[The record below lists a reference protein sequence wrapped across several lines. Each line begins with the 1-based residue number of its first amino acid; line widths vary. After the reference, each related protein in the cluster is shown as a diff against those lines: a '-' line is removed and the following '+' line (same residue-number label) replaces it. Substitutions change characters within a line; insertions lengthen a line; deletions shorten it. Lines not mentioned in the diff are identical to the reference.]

1 LTTAGAPP
9 RTRRGPGQ
17 RLARLGVAIALVA
30 LAAWG
35 GHWLALQRGLQALR
49 EDGVQRLELAAT
61 RIDAQLARFDFLP
74 ALLQTSPEV
83 MRLFDTPADPALAAT
98 VNDYLNALNAIAGAD
113 NLYVMDRQGRA
124 LAAADHASPGTPVGR
139 DLSYRP
145 YVVEA
150 LATGRGR
157 FYGVGVTSARA
168 GYYLS
173 FALPASGPVRGLATV
188 KVDLADMEN
197 EWTQL
202 PGQVLML
209 DEHQV
214 AILATRADWRYRALA
229 PLGDAA
235 RAEVQQSRRYGASV
249 PDALDWQPVSDGD
262 AQTQRVRVDGQP
274 YLASRRAVHQGRWQL
289 VLLESE
295 AGVRAFART
304 VAFSAALAAAIVL
317 LMVAL
322 LAARRREIRQ
332 RLASREA
339 LQAAHDSLERKVL
352 ERTAE
357 LRAAQDDLVHAG
369 KLAVLG
375 QMSAGLVH
383 ELNQPLAAL
392 QTVSD
397 NADQLIVRNRLDEAR
412 ANLTRIGKLVGRLRK
427 LSSQLR
433 FFAHKSSGVVGA
445 VAVHR
450 LVHETQLLL
459 AERLQG
465 GAVEVAVQIEPE
477 QLAVAGDEARLEQV
491 MANLVGNAIDAL
503 QPVQGRRNEIHA
515 SAHEGV
521 ATLVIRNNGP
531 CIDEHILARMFE
543 PFVTSKPAGKGLGLG
558 LMLSAHIVRE
568 CGGTLRARNLAP
580 AGAEFIIELPARR
593 TGGASAT
600 AASAST
606 TGGTEHAGT
615 TGASSQ
621 SGSTGTTGA
630 TGTAGGQP

>member
-1 LTTAGAPP
+1 MT
-9 RTRRGPGQ
+9 GPGWSL
-17 RLARLGVAIALVA
+17 RPRSSTGRRVLRASVAIAVIA
-30 LAAWG
+30 LAAWA
-35 GHWLALQRGLQALR
+35 GHWLALQRDLQVLR
-49 EDGVQRLELAAT
+49 EAGAQRLELAAT

-74 ALLQTSPEV
+74 SLLQTSPEV
-83 MRLFDTPADPALAAT
+83 MRFLDTPDDAGLAAV
-98 VNDYLNALNAIAGAD
+98 VNQYLLSLNAIAGAD
-113 NLYVMDRQGRA
+113 NLYVMDRHGKA
-124 LAAADHASPGTPVGR
+124 LAAADFASPGTPVGR

-173 FALPASGPVRGLATV
+173 FALPAAGTVRGLATV
-188 KVDLADMEN
+188 KVNLADMEN
-197 EWTQL
+197 EWAQL
-202 PGQVLML
+202 PGQVLVL

-214 AILATRADWRYRALA
+214 AILSTREDWRYRALA
-229 PLGDAA
+229 PLSDAA
-235 RAEVQQSRRYGASV
+235 RAEVQQSRRYGAGV
-249 PDALDWQPVSDGD
+249 PDALDWRAEPGIDGE
-262 AQTQRVRVDGQP
+262 TLRVRVEGQA
-274 YLASRRAVHQGRWQL
+274 YLASTRKVHQGRWQL
-289 VLLESE
+289 VLLEAE
-295 AGVRAFART
+295 TGVRAVART

-317 LMVAL
+317 LLGAL
-322 LAARRREIRQ
+322 LAARRREIRH

-412 ANLTRIGKLVGRLRK
+412 ANLARIGKLVGRLRK

-433 FFAHKSSGVVGA
+433 FFAHKSQGVVGA
-445 VAVHR
+445 VPVHR
-450 LVHETQLLL
+450 LVQETQALL
-459 AERLQG
+459 ADRLQ
-465 GAVEVAVQIEPE
+465 ASAIAWVVRIEPE

-491 MANLVGNAIDAL
+491 MGNLIGNAIDAL
-503 QPVQGRRNEIHA
+503 QPVDQRRIEIHA
-515 SAHEGV
+515 TAHEGL
-521 ATLVIRNNGP
+521 ATLSIRNNGP

-568 CGGTLRARNLAP
+568 CGGSLRARNLSP
-580 AGAEFIIELPARR
+580 TGAEFIIELPARR
-593 TGGASAT
+593 TGGAPGTADAASPTASPAT
-600 AASAST
+600 AD
-606 TGGTEHAGT
+606 HL
-615 TGASSQ
+615 
-621 SGSTGTTGA
+621 
-630 TGTAGGQP
+630 P